1 MEQRDELQ
9 TELRRLQQ
17 ENERLRRRIQ
27 RLKERRARDVSRE
40 RQRKDDAQTKHP
52 DDDIPQ
58 RLATQA
64 LRRYRL
70 FEGRSYPRYLWVSFR
85 ETGFYQR
92 IRDFWVNFR
101 RYRLI
106 SRCVTVIA
114 ALFTIMGTGAVVL
127 LTALVCLLFVPAAL
141 LLAGGTTLLGLFRRK
156 EQNVRLQ
163 SEVEGRTVYLFFP
176 AEICA
181 GTFAAGMLREL
192 AGRPQSAVFVVS
204 PYSWSARGLGG
215 QGFYIN
221 ARREGAHFFLLR
233 RHYFFFFRRLL
244 DEEKS
249 KRIVVIL

>member
-1 MEQRDELQ
+1 MEQWDEVQ
-9 TELRRLQQ
+9 AELRRLRR

-27 RLKERRARDVSRE
+27 KLRERSGRRDSRE
-40 RQRKDDAQTKHP
+40 QSGKDPTSKTRS
-52 DDDIPQ
+52 DDNTPQ
-58 RLATQA
+58 RLAAQA

-70 FEGRSYPRYLWVSFR
+70 FEGRSYARYMWGGFR

-106 SRCVTVIA
+106 SRCVTVAA
-114 ALFTIMGTGAVVL
+114 ALFTIMGTSAVVL
-127 LTALVCLLFVPAAL
+127 LTGVVCLLFVPAAL

-156 EQNVRLQ
+156 EQNAHLR

-176 AEICA
+176 AEIRKA
-181 GTFAAGMLREL
+181 SFAAGMLREL

-204 PYSWSARGLGG
+204 PYSWSAKGLGG

-221 ARREGAHFFLLR
+221 ARREEAHLFLLR